1 MKWRFE
7 ISLISSRK
15 ISAMNR
21 EYRGKSGP
29 TDVLSFPAPE
39 PFWSSGILGEV
50 VVAKEVLARQ
60 AREQGH
66 SVDRE
71 LDVLLVHGILHLLG
85 MDHERDEKG
94 LREMKR
100 WEQKVLAHL
109 WKEKNTRGLIERAD

>member
-1 MKWRFE
+1 
-7 ISLISSRK
+7 
-15 ISAMNR
+15 MNR

-50 VVAKEVLARQ
+50 VIAKEVLARQ

-66 SVDRE
+66 SVECE
-71 LDVLLVHGILHLLG
+71 LDVLLVHGLLHLLG
-85 MDHERDEKG
+85 MDHERGDEA

-100 WEQKVLAHL
+100 WEQRVLAHL
-109 WKEKNTRGLIERAD
+109 WKQKRTQGLIERAS